1 MIDQLS
7 CFHLCERHWM
17 PLNITLLYDLKL
29 EYIVNVLGNVYVYT
43 FIHTYMWAMMLT
55 KRKENNLE

>member
-1 MIDQLS
+1 
-7 CFHLCERHWM
+7 M
-17 PLNITLLYDLKL
+17 PLNIKLLYDLKL